1 MYAAQIVR
9 RVSAADRVDAD
20 GDGRWRLTPRPGSRG
35 GGAHDGARD
44 GGLHR
49 RRRRA
54 AVSGGARGVFL
65 DEDQQRNRFRFRIQ
79 ARGANEGRRERAQ
92 PRLLRARYGAR
103 PSWRGGDASKR
114 RREAQD
120 EERGGGGG
128 VPRRRRVFRVPSAD
142 PKRRVVF
149 TRVVRRFWR
158 RRQKRSVPLLLR
170 HRQRT
175 RRVQRKNRFVVVRA
189 GARASPAREFRAH
202 PRARR
207 PFRFARKG
215 PFAPASVPV
224 PAGSGSRARQ
234 ELPVRQAPER
244 ARGSRPRVP
253 RDGVDEDPGD
263 VQGRAP
269 RRVPGGVEFGPERG
283 QRGGEARLR
292 DPRV

>member
-1 MYAAQIVR
+1 MYAAEIVR

-20 GDGRWRLTPRPGSRG
+20 GDGRRRTPRPGSRG
-35 GGAHDGARD
+35 GGRDGARD

-54 AVSGGARGVFL
+54 ADGGGARGVFL

-103 PSWRGGDASKR
+103 RRGGDASKR

-149 TRVVRRFWR
+149 LRVVRRFRR

-224 PAGSGSRARQ
+224 PAGSGSRARR
-234 ELPVRQAPER
+234 ELPVRQVPER

-269 RRVPGGVEFGPERG
+269 RRVPGGVEFGPECG